1 MEVLHIL
8 KSEPEQL
15 VSDLIRETCREND
28 CKSVELYRGD
38 VHWDRV
44 LQQIFAADKVICWW

>member
-15 VSDLIRETCREND
+15 ASDLIRETCREND
-28 CKSVELYRGD
+28 CKNIELYRGD
-38 VHWDRV
+38 VDWGQV
-44 LQQIFAADKVICWW
+44 LQEIFAVDKVICWW